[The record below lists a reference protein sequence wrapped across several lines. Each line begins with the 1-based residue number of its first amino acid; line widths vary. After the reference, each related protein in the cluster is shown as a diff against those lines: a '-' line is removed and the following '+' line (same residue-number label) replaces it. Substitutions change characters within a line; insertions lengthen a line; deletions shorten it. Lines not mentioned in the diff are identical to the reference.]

1 MIQVFDSILKAVT
14 ALAVKEGLLVEEEG
28 VLLSTNTI
36 NLVNQIEEMNRQHL
50 IDMALANNDRELF
63 MQLTS

>member
-1 MIQVFDSILKAVT
+1 MFDSILKAVT

-28 VLLSTNTI
+28 VLLSPNTI
-36 NLVNQIEEMNRQHL
+36 NLVNEIEEINHQHL
-50 IDMALANNDRELF
+50 IDIALANNDRELF